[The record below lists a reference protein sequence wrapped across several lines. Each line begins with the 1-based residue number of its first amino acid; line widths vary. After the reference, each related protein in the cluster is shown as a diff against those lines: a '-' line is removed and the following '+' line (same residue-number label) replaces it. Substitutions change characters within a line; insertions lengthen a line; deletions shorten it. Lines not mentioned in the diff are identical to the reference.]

1 MSRLLAIQT
10 CNKVAIASVQNL
22 SKRSVLVCFSTE
34 SKNPSIGNSTL
45 ENEEGVKVK
54 TTGARAVAAL
64 KKAPQNPV
72 KRIIWTRPAA
82 IVRED
87 KELQENS
94 DATADK
100 AEIKLDDKSAAER
113 AWLDSGYIEYMDN
126 QRDKGWKT

>member
-1 MSRLLAIQT
+1 MSRLLALHK

-54 TTGARAVAAL
+54 TTGARTVAAL

-72 KRIIWTRPAA
+72 KRIVWTRPPA

>member
-1 MSRLLAIQT
+1 MSRLLALQK

-22 SKRSVLVCFSTE
+22 SKRSFLVYFSTE

-54 TTGARAVAAL
+54 ATGARTVAAL